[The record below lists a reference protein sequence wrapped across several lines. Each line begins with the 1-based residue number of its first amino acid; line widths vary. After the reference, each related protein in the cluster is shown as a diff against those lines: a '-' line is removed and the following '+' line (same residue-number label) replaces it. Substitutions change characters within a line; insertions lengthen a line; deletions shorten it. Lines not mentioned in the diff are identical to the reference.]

1 MFNADE
7 RKSGS
12 ARRFCCERLSDS
24 VNSYTLE
31 VSMCGFQLKGTQV
44 VTQYTEEDCEWN
56 IRGERHLVC
65 ETDSGLFSTDMRFGR
80 NIIRTLLEYYRFT
93 NVLNIPMMTE
103 LRRKK
108 PRPKTH
114 RSRSKVRYNNVIKP
128 RPKTTRS
135 YAPISYTDLTMHYDN
150 SSTSNEGSPTRSYGG
165 FGSRST
171 GNIYVDIHHTDQHQR
186 PDQYSLLAIRSS
198 KFNALE
204 FPTNEFNKLHIPK
217 HSSPPS
223 IRYRDDNVSIPP
235 KPSLSIIDF
244 NQLTRGGLDRAK
256 RNESRNKKLAS
267 KTA

>member
-1 MFNADE
+1 MIAA
-7 RKSGS
+7 GS
-12 ARRFCCERLSDS
+12 FFL
-24 VNSYTLE
+24 
-31 VSMCGFQLKGTQV
+31 
-44 VTQYTEEDCEWN
+44 
-56 IRGERHLVC
+56 
-65 ETDSGLFSTDMRFGR
+65 DMRFGR

-165 FGSRST
+165 FGSRAT
-171 GNIYVDIHHTDQHQR
+171 GNIYVDIHHADHHQR

-204 FPTNEFNKLHIPK
+204 FPTNEFKQLQIPK
-217 HSSPPS
+217 HSSPSP
-223 IRYRDDNVSIPP
+223 IRVRDDAQNVSIPP

-244 NQLTRGGLDRAK
+244 NQLTRGGLDQAK
-256 RNESRNKKLAS
+256 RNESRSKKT
-267 KTA
+267 TAKPS

>member
-1 MFNADE
+1 
-7 RKSGS
+7 
-12 ARRFCCERLSDS
+12 
-24 VNSYTLE
+24 
-31 VSMCGFQLKGTQV
+31 
-44 VTQYTEEDCEWN
+44 
-56 IRGERHLVC
+56 
-65 ETDSGLFSTDMRFGR
+65 MRFGR

-108 PRPKTH
+108 ARPKTH

-171 GNIYVDIHHTDQHQR
+171 GNIYVDIHHTDQQR
-186 PDQYSLLAIRSS
+186 SDQYSLLAIRSS

-204 FPTNEFNKLHIPK
+204 FSANEHNKLHIPK
-217 HSSPPS
+217 HLSPPS
-223 IRYRDDNVSIPP
+223 IRCRDDNVSIPP

-256 RNESRNKKLAS
+256 RNESRNKKSTS